1 MAFQVRTTK
10 TAEAQIQTAYLWL
23 KERNPGYA
31 DQWFRGLMNV
41 IASLQEKPQRRALAS
56 DNEAFSEQVRQLLY
70 GKSRNTYRILF
81 TILEQHEVSTV
92 RILHIRHS
100 AQQTLGEESQNPDA
114 NE

>member
-41 IASLQEKPQRRALAS
+41 IASLQEKPQRCALAS
-56 DNEAFSEQVRQLLY
+56 DNEVFSEQVRQLLY

-81 TILEQHEVSTV
+81 TIREETV
-92 RILHIRHS
+92 FVLHVRHS
-100 AQQTLGEESQNPDA
+100 SQASLTADEVDEE
-114 NE
+114 EL